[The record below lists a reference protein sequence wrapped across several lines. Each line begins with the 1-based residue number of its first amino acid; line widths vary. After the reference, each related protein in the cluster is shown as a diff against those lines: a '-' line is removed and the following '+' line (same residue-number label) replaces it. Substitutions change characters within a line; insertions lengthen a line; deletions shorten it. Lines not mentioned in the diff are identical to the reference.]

1 MYQSRDVE
9 DISNLKISNVTIST
23 KLLGAGA
30 YGEVLN
36 AVWMNTPC
44 AAKRLHRVFSML
56 SKAEQPGVVD
66 KFLRECRT
74 WSTLRHPRIVLFLGI
89 VYEPESPLPV
99 LIIEKMDT
107 SLHSFVIDNPKED
120 FPLYR
125 KGSVFLQVAQALCYL
140 HSQGFVHRD
149 LTPKNILL
157 DLDSFKA
164 KITDFGVTG
173 IVNPKVSRMTSVPGN
188 PAFMPPEAS
197 GSAPKY
203 DEKLDTFSYGNVIL
217 FSTSGQWP
225 GPEYP
230 VKTVNGKYIA
240 LTEYERRAVYV
251 DLMSNEEKKLFLRII
266 KHCLENEPG
275 KRPTSKDLAE
285 EMNQITSQIELEESS
300 QATANTESPEPLSQ
314 DSADSG
320 ITDTRHNVPISNGK
334 DLPQVSIGD

>member
-1 MYQSRDVE
+1 MSEIEKSMSD
-9 DISNLKISNVTIST
+9 LKIKQVKITSNS
-23 KLLGAGA
+23 LGAGSF
-30 YGEVLN
+30 GEVVE
-36 AVWMNTPC
+36 AVWINTPC
-44 AAKRLHRVFSML
+44 AAKRLHLVFRML
-56 SKAEQPGVVD
+56 PQKQQPGVVD

-74 WSTLRHPRIVLFLGI
+74 WSTLRHPHIVLFLGI

-107 SLHSFVIDNPKED
+107 SLHSFVIDSPKED

-173 IVNPKVSRMTSVPGN
+173 VVNSSVSYQTSAPGN

-225 GPEYP
+225 EPEFP
-230 VKTVNGKYIA
+230 TRTVNGHFRA
-240 LTEYERRAVYV
+240 LTEYERRAVHV
-251 DLMSNEEKKLFLRII
+251 DFMSNEEKKLFLSII
-266 KHCLENEPG
+266 THCLENEPG

-285 EMNQITSQIELEESS
+285 EMKEITSQIPGEERPRAVSRADCP
-300 QATANTESPEPLSQ
+300 QPERGESVDGNLREHPDCNKLAE
-314 DSADSG
+314 
-320 ITDTRHNVPISNGK
+320 
-334 DLPQVSIGD
+334 VSIQTYIQY

>member
-1 MYQSRDVE
+1 MSEIEKSMSD
-9 DISNLKISNVTIST
+9 LKIKQVKITSNS
-23 KLLGAGA
+23 LGAGSF
-30 YGEVLN
+30 GEVVE
-36 AVWMNTPC
+36 AVWINTPC
-44 AAKRLHRVFSML
+44 AAKRLHLVFRML
-56 SKAEQPGVVD
+56 PQKQQPGVVD

-74 WSTLRHPRIVLFLGI
+74 WSTLRHPHIVLFLGI

-107 SLHSFVIDNPKED
+107 SLHSFVIDSPKED

-173 IVNPKVSRMTSVPGN
+173 VVNSTVSRMTSVPGN
-188 PAFMPPEAS
+188 PAFMPPESS

-230 VKTVNGKYIA
+230 VKTVNGKIIA

-251 DLMSNEEKKLFLRII
+251 DLMSNEEKKLFLSII
-266 KHCLENEPG
+266 THCLENEPG

-285 EMNQITSQIELEESS
+285 EMNQITSQIEVEDSS
-300 QATANTESPEPLSQ
+300 QATANTESPEPSSQ

-320 ITDTRHNVPISNGK
+320 ITGVTHNVSISNVK
-334 DLPQVSIGD
+334 DLPQVSIV